1 MEKII
6 NGEKFEIY
14 ELDGELRIRR
24 NGFDMPL
31 YAFEEFSKVNPK
43 FYKLSDDEILDLFK
57 KLRSDRII
65 CK

>member
-6 NGEKFEIY
+6 NGEKVEVY
-14 ELDGELRIRR
+14 ELDGELRAKAD
-24 NGFDMPL
+24 GCDMPL

-65 CK
+65 CR